1 MSEEVLDKK
10 PEVKLEAKKEPSLGE
25 LFGELAAESSTLVKQ
40 EVHLVKAEM
49 EQKLAAAG
57 ASVGMVALG
66 GAIANAGL
74 VLFLLGG
81 AYALSSY
88 IPMWASTLF
97 FAVAACALGVWLA
110 QRGLESLSRIHAV
123 PEKTVKSLKA
133 NAAWVK
139 EQLP

>member
-10 PEVKLEAKKEPSLGE
+10 LETKTETKKEPSLGE

-49 EQKLAAAG
+49 EQKVAKAAAS
-57 ASVGMVALG
+57 AGMVALG

-74 VLFLLGG
+74 VLLLLGG
-81 AYALSSY
+81 AYALSAY

-110 QRGLESLSRIHAV
+110 QRGLESFKAIHAV
-123 PEKTVKSLKA
+123 PEKTVQTLKA